1 MSYFD
6 IYKKRVNR
14 WGENYQDRLFNMRAQ
29 NFENQLKKS
38 VYLVEF
44 PYQDKDEQG
53 EFVRYKQDETE
64 TLHYLLTRHNVF
76 LEPGSIYHFLNAR
89 KEEVPWMV
97 HYFEEQ
103 PARGYNKYIMLKMSH
118 LVKWEDSKGDAR
130 ETYAYFFSNVNTALS
145 DAIKTSSEA
154 SIFFENDNKSFL
166 IIPRNDF
173 LEKDDTFEIDGQW
186 YRVLGYNKFSTKGV
200 EYVTVDPIYR
210 KDTSPKPVQ
219 KEEDNAEDFFWL
231 NGGEYN
237 G

>member
-154 SIFFENDNKSFL
+154 SIFFENDNL
-166 IIPRNDF
+166 ISQLLKQGVSSQIISGPPYKNVEAFDW
-173 LEKDDTFEIDGQW
+173 EKFEFKDAPHWCMPQIWKFPWLQIDKTATFSVI
-186 YRVLGYNKFSTKGV
+186 GY
-200 EYVTVDPIYR
+200 E
-210 KDTSPKPVQ
+210 
-219 KEEDNAEDFFWL
+219 
-231 NGGEYN
+231 
-237 G
+237 